1 MNVIKPTPYDLVAKK
16 ITELLTEG
24 ERTDDYLIEHLTA
37 VISDLSGESV
47 KDMLEMMKRLKL
59 INRINN
65 NVWMLSNYTKELL
78 LENKQKISTLISS
91 EQLPSFPQMLGESS
105 FQMNIVEEGNENDTL
120 SNLRREIEIKV
131 DEYNKYLKLKLKEAL
146 LKVNAYRFEEIVI
159 ELLVKSGEGKSGIVT
174 QKVMMGGS
182 MDLFIRRILNKDRWL
197 YKSKDMLRIQ

>member
-174 QKVMMGGS
+174 QKSNDGGS